1 MQDSNRQPSQS
12 NSIPARAA
20 EWVVTAP
27 SLLWLAVFFGL
38 PMLWVL
44 VLAFKPADLRGGVG
58 EGWSLEAVRALWTP
72 ANAAL
77 AWRTLW
83 MSGLTT
89 LVCVAASLPAA
100 WTMARLSQFWRNTLL
115 LLIIAPFL
123 TNFLIRVFAWRSLLH
138 PEGALTRLLQALH
151 LAAGD
156 AYLLDNA
163 GAVLLVMVYC
173 QLPFA
178 LLPLYAAAEK
188 FDFTLIDA
196 ARDLGAT
203 RAAAFRRVFIPGVRA
218 GLLAAAALV
227 FVSSLGQYVV
237 PQFLGGIGDE
247 WIGNKIVQRLFS
259 DRNLP
264 QAAALSSAL
273 LLFVLLV
280 LAWFARC
287 SKTSVRH
294 PAQARTF

>member
-1 MQDSNRQPSQS
+1 MNVRRPRSL
-12 NSIPARAA
+12 
-20 EWVVTAP
+20 EGLLTAP
-27 SLLWLAVFFGL
+27 SLLWLLLFFGL
-38 PMLWVL
+38 PLLWIS
-44 VLAFKPADLRGGVG
+44 VLAFKPTDLRGGVAD
-58 EGWSLEAVRALWTP
+58 GWSLDAWRAVWTP
-72 ANAAL
+72 ANGTL

-83 MSGLTT
+83 MSALTT
-89 LVCVAASLPAA
+89 VLCVGAAMPAA
-100 WTMARLSQFWRNTLL
+100 WTMARLTPFWRHTVL

-151 LAAGD
+151 LVPEH

-163 GAVLLVMVYC
+163 GAVLLVMCYC

-196 ARDLGAT
+196 ARDLGARPLT
-203 RAAAFRRVFIPGVRA
+203 AFWRVFVPGVRA
-218 GLLAAAALV
+218 GWLAAAALV

-237 PQFLGGIGDE
+237 PQFLGGLGDE

-264 QAAALSSAL
+264 QAAALAAAL
-273 LLFVLLV
+273 LLWVLLA
-280 LAWFARC
+280 LAGLSRLRRSA
-287 SKTSVRH
+287 
-294 PAQARTF
+294 PAED